1 MIAVEDFTKLYG
13 EFVAVSALSFS
24 VQPGQLLGLVGP
36 NGAGKTSTLRC
47 LAGVIPATRGRL
59 RIAGHDLATDPIPAK
74 RELAFFP
81 DEPRLFEHLT
91 VQQHLEFTARLYQV
105 ADAAERIPRLLAEFE
120 LTDKARHLPSELSR
134 GMKQKV
140 AIACGLLHSP
150 KAVLFDEPLTGLD
163 PLAIRR
169 MKDTIRRLG
178 QDGAAIVISSH
189 LLHLLEELCT
199 HVLILQQG
207 VRIAYGTL
215 SEVRQQVAGRQD
227 ASLEEVF
234 IRIATGE
241 PLAAPPVL
249 TDPGSPNP

>member
-1 MIAVEDFTKLYG
+1 MIAVDDFTKLYG
-13 EFVAVSALSFS
+13 EFVAVSSLSFA

-59 RIAGHDLATDPIPAK
+59 QIAGHDLATDPIRAK

-105 ADAAERIPRLLAEFE
+105 TDAPERIPRLLAEFE
-120 LTDKARHLPSELSR
+120 LTDKSRCLPSELSR

-199 HVLILQQG
+199 HVLILQHG

-215 SEVRQQVAGRQD
+215 SDVRQQVAGRQD

-241 PLAAPPVL
+241 GPAAPPVL
-249 TDPGSPNP
+249 PHPGHPNP